1 MEIKLMQWL
10 ELNEYINDNIDILSM
25 EEKENL
31 IYELEKLTQLI
42 INN

>member
-10 ELNEYINDNIDILSM
+10 ELNEYINDNIDVLSI

>member
-10 ELNEYINDNIDILSM
+10 ELNEYINDNINVLSM

>member
-31 IYELEKLTQLI
+31 IYKLEKLTQLI

>member
-1 MEIKLMQWL
+1 MEIKIMQWL
-10 ELNEYINDNIDILSM
+10 ELNEYINDNIDVLSM

>member
-10 ELNEYINDNIDILSM
+10 ELNEYINDNIDVLSID
-25 EEKENL
+25 EKENL

>member
-10 ELNEYINDNIDILSM
+10 ELNEYINDNIDVLSM
-25 EEKENL
+25 EEKEKL
-31 IYELEKLTQLI
+31 IYKLEKLTQLI

>member
-1 MEIKLMQWL
+1 MENKLVQWL

>member
-10 ELNEYINDNIDILSM
+10 ELNEYINDNIDVLSM

>member
-1 MEIKLMQWL
+1 MEIKLVQWL
-10 ELNEYINDNIDILSM
+10 ELNEYINDNIGILSM
-25 EEKENL
+25 EEKEKL

>member
-1 MEIKLMQWL
+1 MEIKLVQWL
-10 ELNEYINDNIDILSM
+10 ELNEYINDNIDVLSV

>member
-10 ELNEYINDNIDILSM
+10 ELNEYINDNIGILSM
-25 EEKENL
+25 EEKEKL